1 MPLRCPSC
9 NRFRSAQ
16 EFDVS
21 SVELENVGVDDGKIC
36 GELTATI
43 SVTCPECG
51 DEIGTLEV
59 SGVEV
64 TLGPTKD
71 IEPAS

>member
-1 MPLRCPSC
+1 MPLRCASC

-16 EFDVS
+16 EFEVQ
-21 SVELENVGVDDGKIC
+21 SVDLENVGVDDEKIY

-43 SVTCPECG
+43 GVTCPECG
-51 DEIGTLEV
+51 EEIGTLEV

-64 TLGPTKD
+64 TLGNTKD
-71 IEPAS
+71 IEATS